1 MRAFRLILVLLFMF
15 PALAVPVTAQSS
27 GNMLEIKGRQVG
39 DKGKELRRKR
49 FYLFR
54 GNLVA
59 NKALVDR
66 IKASPA
72 VSRDCYFCTNKAS
85 EEYIAWLRAEDCESP
100 YCRPISADDVKKVP
114 EFGAAYQKGLKQY
127 QNKQPV
133 ALGWLTTNLP
143 QPLRDGF
150 YLQQKSAITTI
161 LGGIKPIQSAMADSV
176 GVQASF
182 IDIALSPAI
191 AAGKTET
198 FLISNLVPVEIGGK
212 GYVWACEVEIAA
224 NKKTALVLKVA
235 GLKKCEVVVKD
246 IPVCTGGSCSTK

>member
-1 MRAFRLILVLLFMF
+1 MILVLLLMT
-15 PALAVPVTAQSS
+15 PVLSVPVIAQSP

-54 GNLVA
+54 GNLGA

-66 IKASPA
+66 IKAAPA
-72 VSRDCYFCTNKAS
+72 VSRDCYFCINKAS

-100 YCRPISADDVKKVP
+100 YCRTISADDVKKVP

-143 QPLRDGF
+143 QALRDGF
-150 YLQQKSAITTI
+150 YLQQKSAIATI
-161 LGGIKPIQSAMADSV
+161 LGGVKPIQSAMADSV

-182 IDIALSPAI
+182 IDIALSPGI

-198 FLISNLVPVEIGGK
+198 FLISNLVPVAVGGK

-235 GLKKCEVVVKD
+235 GLKKCEVIVKE
-246 IPVCTGGSCSTK
+246 IPVCTGDTCSTK